1 MVDSCTRFIKGVV
14 IKNKEGNTVIDAIH
28 KDWIC
33 NVGYPSVGFWADN
46 GKEFSNYDL
55 MGFTTKN
62 NISIKLGPAHSPWSN
77 GCNER
82 NHYSADK
89 IVDKIMESDKKVKL
103 EEAVSI
109 AGWTHNTN
117 SNRSG
122 FSPMQLVTG
131 KSVII
136 PGITYSNPVNHGET
150 NSEIVQ

>member
-1 MVDSCTRFIKGVV
+1 M
-14 IKNKEGNTVIDAIH
+14 E
-28 KDWIC
+28 
-33 NVGYPSVGFWADN
+33 
-46 GKEFSNYDL
+46 
-55 MGFTTKN
+55 FTTN
-62 NISIKLGPAHSPWSN
+62 NSISIKLGPAHSPWSN

-103 EEAVSI
+103 EEAVSM

-150 NSEIVQ
+150 NSEIVQRIMERHRLLMKEYTEAEFSHKIAEITGQRRQKY